1 MNPDDDLAESLT
13 FVAVILDSLVA
24 EWRRFNR
31 PMPPTVSRARSLLA
45 KSLARVRQLE
55 SQACQDDTREY
66 IGTRELAELQGISLR
81 SAQRHAEAN
90 GGKLIGGRYVLDAQT
105 LKD

>member
-1 MNPDDDLAESLT
+1 VNPDDLAEDLT
-13 FVAVILDSLVA
+13 FVAVILDGLVA

-31 PMPPTVSRARSLLA
+31 PLPASVPRARALLA